1 MGTGTTDIWGHVM
14 YTRFQYLLNYMD
26 SWSSSLCF
34 VNSSM
39 VLMPLKDQEDVV
51 TYLEWQMWNSF
62 KINKNFVKVNITN
75 NLLKAAGEMYIYSF
89 LCPKFMFDWTRFY
102 VELMEKATPD
112 TIVQTL
118 NRIMIM
124 AKENNEKPTE
134 NIARKLLLKM
144 EEKLSLQYK
153 SIEIFAKNLT
163 VDIDSVKWTKGM
175 KVHRKFD
182 SCEAHL

>member
-14 YTRFQYLLNYMD
+14 YARFQYLLKYMD
-26 SWSSSLCF
+26 TWSSSLCF

-102 VELMEKATPD
+102 VELMENASLD
-112 TIVQTL
+112 IIIQTL
-118 NRIMIM
+118 NRIIIM
-124 AKENNEKPTE
+124 GKMNNEKHIEDT
-134 NIARKLLLKM
+134 ARKILLKI
-144 EEKLSLQYK
+144 EEKFSLEYK

-163 VDIDSVKWTKGM
+163 VDIDSVNWTKGM
-175 KVHRKFD
+175 K
-182 SCEAHL
+182 

>member
-1 MGTGTTDIWGHVM
+1 MGKDADIWGIVM
-14 YTRFQYLLNYMD
+14 MTRFQYLLKYMD
-26 SWSSSLCF
+26 TWSSSLCF

-39 VLMPLKDQEDVV
+39 VLLPLKDQEAVV
-51 TYLEWQMWNSF
+51 TYLEFQMWNTF
-62 KINKNFVKVNITN
+62 QINMNFIKVNITN

-112 TIVQTL
+112 TIVHTL

-124 AKENNEKPTE
+124 GKKNNEKPTE
-134 NIARKLLLKM
+134 DIARKILLRM

-175 KVHRKFD
+175 KVHR
-182 SCEAHL
+182 E

>member
-14 YTRFQYLLNYMD
+14 YTRFQYLLKYMD
-26 SWSSSLCF
+26 TWSSSLCF

-39 VLMPLKDQEDVV
+39 VLMPLKDQEAVV

-62 KINKNFVKVNITN
+62 KMNMNFVKVNITN

-134 NIARKLLLKM
+134 NIAKKLLLKM
-144 EEKLSLQYK
+144 EEKFYLQYK

-163 VDIDSVKWTKGM
+163 VDIHSVNWTKGM
-175 KVHRKFD
+175 KLPKHQI
-182 SCEAHL
+182 